1 MKAERERCILL
12 NTVPCGPR
20 AVLPLLKEMYQLRK
34 PVFLWGKPGI
44 GKSDVV
50 REFANQNDMRL
61 IDLRLTT
68 LESVDLRG
76 LPWIDGE
83 HKQTAWM
90 RPEFF
95 PVDDEPMVIFLDE
108 LTAAE
113 PRIQASSYQLV
124 LDRCVGSHVLPPSAW
139 VIGAG
144 NGLDDNSISYG
155 MGTALADRFL
165 HVNMIA
171 NSQDW
176 VAWALD
182 HDVHPSVVTFIRL
195 KPECLD
201 SSQGVAGSEQLV
213 TPSPRSWEWVSRIL
227 KQVSDKSVRSLAIN
241 GLVGEG
247 VAVQFI
253 HTMEEIGQVPPMDAL
268 VKMTPSKAA
277 NSIPCSLSAL
287 YGFTYSAVAYMEK
300 LNHMEWL
307 IFVLD
312 ALTRVRDGNPRAEI
326 QSLGMELLLEKASR
340 LKLMDQL
347 VRSVAYTSAY
357 KQKASQLST

>member
-1 MKAERERCILL
+1 ML

-20 AVLPLLKEMYQLRK
+20 AVLPLLKEMYELRK

-50 REFANQNDMRL
+50 REFATQNDMRL

-95 PVDDEPMVIFLDE
+95 PVDDEPTVIFLDE

-144 NGLDDNSISYG
+144 NGLDDSSISYG
-155 MGTALADRFL
+155 MGAALADRFL

-176 VAWALD
+176 VAWALE

-201 SSQGVAGSEQLV
+201 SSQSVAGSEQLV
-213 TPSPRSWEWVSRIL
+213 TPSPRSWECVSRIL
-227 KQVSDKSVRSLAIN
+227 KQVKNKSVQSLAIN

-268 VKMTPSKAA
+268 LKMAPGKAA
-277 NSIPCSLSAL
+277 NSIPGSLSAL
-287 YGFTYSAVAYMEK
+287 YGFIYSAVACMER
-300 LNHMEWL
+300 LSHMEWL

-312 ALTRVRDGNPRAEI
+312 ALARVRDGNPRAEI

-347 VRSVAYTSAY
+347 VRSRAYTSAY
-357 KQKASQLST
+357 KQKASQLSI